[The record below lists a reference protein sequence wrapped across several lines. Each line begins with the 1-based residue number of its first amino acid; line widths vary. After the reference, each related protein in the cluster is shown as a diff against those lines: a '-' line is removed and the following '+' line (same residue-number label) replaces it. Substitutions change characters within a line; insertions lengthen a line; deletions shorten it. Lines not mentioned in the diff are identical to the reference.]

1 MDDLNPNALYEDMQR
16 LNDLYEEL
24 CWEHSDKL
32 IFTHDNG
39 RVIIYNK
46 TQEDARKS

>member
-1 MDDLNPNALYEDMQR
+1 MDDTNPNALYEDMQR

-24 CWEHSDKL
+24 CWGHSDEL
-32 IFTHDNG
+32 VFTHANG

-46 TQEDARKS
+46 TQEDARQS